1 MDTTQ
6 NSYKRY
12 NKSLNCQTGPNQI
25 KSCKFQVLLHDI
37 QKDNIT
43 IHFWF
48 LHKQS
53 PPQDFIVRNLN
64 ADKWYHKII
73 KLIYQF
79 AVTNRQLGKLLDEG
93 IIMGKESFF
102 LASPRSSSYSLT
114 NREWRIIEGSDAVVQ
129 LIKAEGKLTALA
141 ATYKKNCIIQFS
153 DVNHWNQIIS
163 KMITLS

>member
-53 PPQDFIVRNLN
+53 PPQDFIIRNLDVPISFESFYSELTIILKMVVN
-64 ADKWYHKII
+64 LPSQWKHLKIIAFMTFWFINLSNCSLLHKIEER
-73 KLIYQF
+73 L
-79 AVTNRQLGKLLDEG
+79 NRWMDCYL
-93 IIMGKESFF
+93 F
-102 LASPRSSSYSLT
+102 LHR
-114 NREWRIIEGSDAVVQ
+114 NDA
-129 LIKAEGKLTALA
+129 
-141 ATYKKNCIIQFS
+141 
-153 DVNHWNQIIS
+153 QIANA
-163 KMITLS
+163 KTK